1 MLGDTLD
8 YWLLKTLAHRRN
20 IATEAE
26 LDARAAASSP
36 QAFDAQMPK
45 LEKLLRRFGEHLP
58 IDPGKSYL
66 DMGCGTGELTLALAG
81 MGAGRITGVD
91 FLPRSIDTA
100 RAHAARIGAANVSF
114 ACADLHEWQPPKKY
128 DVLLSFDAF
137 EHIDDPRAFLLRM
150 KALLAPGGVAVVC
163 FGPLFHSP
171 FGDHMWGFFRV
182 QLPWRGVL
190 FSEGAML
197 RVRRE
202 CFRPTDPAR
211 RLSEI
216 AGGLNR
222 MRYSEFIGHV
232 HATGW
237 AFDFL
242 AVNTFL
248 RQGSLARKVSDGLA
262 RLPGIRDYVPHNVY
276 AVLKP
281 A

>member
-1 MLGDTLD
+1 MLGNTLD

-20 IATEAE
+20 LATEAE
-26 LDARAAASSP
+26 LDARAAATSP
-36 QAFDAQMPK
+36 EAFDAQMPK

-58 IDPGKSYL
+58 IDAGKSYL

-91 FLPRSIDTA
+91 FLPRSIETA
-100 RAHAARIGAANVSF
+100 RAHAARIGAGNVSF
-114 ACADLHEWQPPKKY
+114 ACADLHEWQPPEKF

-150 KALLAPGGVAVVC
+150 KRLLAPGGVAVVC

-190 FSEGAML
+190 FSEEAML

-222 MRYSEFIGHV
+222 MRYSEFLGHV
-232 HATGW
+232 RATGW
-237 AFDFL
+237 EFDYL

-248 RQGSLARKVSDGLA
+248 RHGSLARKISDGLA
-262 RLPGIRDYVPHNVY
+262 RLPGVRDYVPHNVY

>member
-1 MLGDTLD
+1 MFGEPLD
-8 YWLLKTLAHRRN
+8 YWLLKSLAHRRN
-20 IATEAE
+20 RATEAE
-26 LDARAAASSP
+26 LDARAAATSP

-45 LEKLLRRFGEHLP
+45 LEKLLRRFGAHLP
-58 IDPGKSYL
+58 IDAHRSYL

-91 FLPRSIDTA
+91 FLPRSIETA
-100 RAHAARIGAANVSF
+100 RAHAARIGAGNVSF
-114 ACADLHEWQPPKKY
+114 ACADLHEWQPPQKY

-232 HATGW
+232 RATGW
-237 AFDFL
+237 EFDYL

-248 RQGSLARKVSDGLA
+248 RNGSFPRRISDGLA